1 MDHKAIAS
9 LNVELSEDTYPIF
22 IGSGILARVDFSKFI
37 LGSKVMIVTD
47 DIVGPIY
54 LDQVRKVLS
63 KFASVESMV
72 IESGEKSKN
81 IDNLSLIHSK
91 LIEKKNDRSSTLIAL
106 GGGVV
111 GDIAGF
117 AAASYQRGINF
128 IQIPTTLLAQV
139 DSSVGGKTGINHA
152 LGKNMIGAF
161 HQPRVVVIDLDFLET
176 LPQRQFSA
184 GVAEIIKYGLIE
196 NLEFYNWILKNRLAI
211 KERQSLVISEAI
223 EMSCKIKAKVVSED
237 EKETNIRA
245 ILNFGHT
252 FGHAIEAFQNYCGLL
267 HGEAISIGMIL
278 AMRASKVVG
287 NISDEEINELEDLFR
302 YFDLPV
308 TVPDEMLPKDFFS
321 YARRDKKVI
330 DGNIRLILLRS
341 IGSAFIEENE
351 TKSLFDKIF

>member
-9 LNVELSEDTYPIF
+9 LNVELPEDTYPIF

-63 KFASVESMV
+63 KFASVESMI

-223 EMSCKIKAKVVSED
+223 KMSCKIKAKVVSED

-252 FGHAIEAFQNYCGLL
+252 FGHAIESFQNYCGLL

-287 NISDEEINELEDLFR
+287 NISDEEINGLEDLFR

-321 YARRDKKVI
+321 YALRDKKVI